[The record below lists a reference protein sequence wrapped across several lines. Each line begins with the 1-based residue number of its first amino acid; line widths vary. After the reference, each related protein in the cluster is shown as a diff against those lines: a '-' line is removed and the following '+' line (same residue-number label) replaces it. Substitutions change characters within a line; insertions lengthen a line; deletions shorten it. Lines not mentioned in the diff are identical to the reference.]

1 MKLGNIATR
10 AYIRYIT
17 LHYTHRMA
25 AIYFFLPLFRPTF
38 VLLALSR
45 AAFSF
50 PSFAK
55 YANNASTEISTTPA
69 NGEISPL
76 VATAVASSANAG
88 KHANNAAARNAA
100 VVASAARTRPASRV
114 VARVVTPHRRAHRP
128 RTVAPRTGTSLTVV
142 IVIVTII
149 VVNRV
154 SFCSS
159 RGGQLFSS
167 FVRR

>member
-1 MKLGNIATR
+1 MRI
-10 AYIRYIT
+10 YIT
-17 LHYTHRMA
+17 IHSTHRMA

-76 VATAVASSANAG
+76 VATAAASSANAG

-114 VARVVTPHRRAHRP
+114 VARVVTPHPRAHRP
-128 RTVAPRTGTSLTVV
+128 RTGAPRIGTALTPVV
-142 IVIVTII
+142 IVAIIVAII

-159 RGGQLFSS
+159 RGRFFPS
-167 FVRR
+167 FVCEGLVDES